1 MYKIVEGECINILAT
16 CAYVNCLLYHALVDT
31 RYATKFDPLM
41 VIIIIIMLIA
51 DIVTYKILWT
61 VITADDNQN

>member
-1 MYKIVEGECINILAT
+1 MYKIVEGECIYILAT

-51 DIVTYKILWT
+51 DIYSNI
-61 VITADDNQN
+61 